1 MQEDTKYSKNRKA
14 LADHRVT
21 LCFSQEM
28 CVCVL
33 DIDTLKKEKE
43 KKTWVVAS
51 PFFLFMKP
59 EHMGDCNRPAV
70 GERLGPQ
77 GKPAPG

>member
-28 CVCVL
+28 CVC
-33 DIDTLKKEKE
+33 IRYRYLKKEKE
-43 KKTWVVAS
+43 KRTWGVAS

-59 EHMGDCNRPAV
+59 QHVGDCNRPAV
-70 GERLGPQ
+70 GEHLGPQ